1 MDVLA
6 NDSESGRD
14 SNKATARILK
24 VFSSFASDAAKF
36 GVTELSHQLGMTKN
50 MVHRALQT
58 LADQGYLM
66 RDASGSRYQLS
77 YRVLELQNHGVMEP
91 DFRTLCQPYV
101 QAIYRL
107 TGETVSVLV
116 RSLDYAVFIDGVE
129 TRKTGVWRMPIG
141 GLRPLHSTAS
151 GRAMLA
157 YSSDDDIDDYIRRH
171 RPMRFHN
178 SEETISGP
186 ELWQEIKAIRGRGYA
201 IMRRGGN
208 LPMYSLAFPIMAAE
222 GRVHG
227 VISVGGPEERF
238 KPEVPALLP
247 RLLEIV
253 EELRGR
259 ARLYA
264 TNQAGTEIN

>member
-157 YSSDDDIDDYIRRH
+157 YSTTAKKPSAGRSCGRKS
-171 RPMRFHN
+171 RP
-178 SEETISGP
+178 
-186 ELWQEIKAIRGRGYA
+186 
-201 IMRRGGN
+201 
-208 LPMYSLAFPIMAAE
+208 
-222 GRVHG
+222 
-227 VISVGGPEERF
+227 SVGAATPSCAGAAICPCIPWRF
-238 KPEVPALLP
+238 PSWRRK
-247 RLLEIV
+247 
-253 EELRGR
+253 G
-259 ARLYA
+259 
-264 TNQAGTEIN
+264 GCMG